1 MNKKAGPGHSNGL
14 RPELPS
20 SREATN
26 PGAKVMVR
34 TALLTNRVSF
44 GANLQRGC
52 FSQVVG
58 VILTEKWT
66 KLDRVSL
73 QEAKHEP

>member
-1 MNKKAGPGHSNGL
+1 MNKKAGPGHSHGL

-34 TALLTNRVSF
+34 TALLTNRSGF